1 MKKDIETEADI
12 ILLVDTFYDKV
23 NQDELLSPVF
33 NGFAQVNWQTHLP
46 VMYNFWS
53 TVLLGKM
60 AYRGQPFPKHLRLPI
75 EAKHFNRWISLFTHT
90 VDTLFEGNKATEA
103 KQKATSIAR
112 VFQIKMGL
120 FSAIA

>member
-53 TVLLGKM
+53 TVLLGSM
-60 AYRGQPFPKHLRLPI
+60 TYRGQPFPRHLRLPI
-75 EAKHFNRWISLFTHT
+75 EKQHFNRWTTLFTET
-90 VDTLFEGNKATEA
+90 IDTLFEGEKATEA
-103 KQKATSIAR
+103 KQKSTSIAR

-120 FSAIA
+120 FNAMA